1 MAERKIIAQV
11 FSSVALVYD
20 KFVSIATLGGI
31 HKWQKKLINLMGD
44 SGNWL
49 DVGTGTGEVL
59 LKLQNASLK
68 VGIDVAFGMLVKS
81 KEKCPTCNFILAD
94 AENMPFKDGVF
105 NKVSLSLVFRH
116 LENQENFLKEAKRI
130 TSPGAKIGLIDIRKF
145 AGSGIL
151 AFLMK
156 TVFLP
161 FGILIFGK
169 DKWDFFIHSIK
180 RSFTIQEV
188 KNLLESHGFKV
199 IKVETSFLG
208 LVYIIVAQRV

>member
-1 MAERKIIAQV
+1 MAQV

-20 KFVSIATLGGI
+20 KFVSIVTLGGI

-68 VGIDVAFGMLVKS
+68 VGIDVAFGMLTKS
-81 KEKCPTCNFILAD
+81 KEKCPTCHFILAD
-94 AENMPFKDGVF
+94 AENMPFKEGVF
-105 NKVSLSLVFRH
+105 DKISLSLVFRH

-130 TSPGAKIGLIDIRKF
+130 TSPGAKIGIIDIRKF

-161 FGILIFGK
+161 LGILIFGK
-169 DKWDFFIHSIK
+169 DKWDFFIHSIEK
-180 RSFTIQEV
+180 SFAVEEV
-188 KNLLESHGFKV
+188 KSLLESQGFKV

-208 LVYIIVAQRV
+208 LVYIMVAQRV